1 MADYPVLLNDI
12 SYWQEFS
19 PPFRDMHDNGVEMS
33 FIKTSMGFG
42 IDLRAEQ
49 HIKAARDGGMPPAGF
64 HWIDCTSTPAR
75 QGGYCISM
83 LQKHG
88 LKHLMFDDE
97 EWWSNWAKYYDYINH
112 KITWEEVPK
121 ASVQQLQDALLGTV
135 EWVTSRVD
143 VRWLVYGGYYFLKG
157 YHKLNPTVV
166 DFYKR
171 APARIFAE
179 YDDSK
184 LGKRKV
190 TWDQL
195 RALALASHLDSRLT
209 VPEDARMP
217 EDDPQQFTSTCIVP
231 GYAGNMDFSVWHAGR
246 ASWERWSGLVPE
258 TRVAYNDL
266 PEASQDLVILE
277 ALRKIGL
284 ADEAGTVPESLLH

>member
-1 MADYPVLLNDI
+1 MADDLVLLNDI
-12 SYWQEFS
+12 SYHQATS
-19 PPFRDMHDNGVEMS
+19 PPMREMHDNGVAMS
-33 FIKTSMGFG
+33 FIKISMGFG

-49 HIKAARDGGMPPAGF
+49 HIKAARDGGMPPAGN
-64 HWIDCTSTPAR
+64 HWIDPTSTPAR

-97 EWWSNWAKYYDYINH
+97 QSWSDWAKYYDYINH

-121 ASVQQLQDALLGTV
+121 ASVRQLQDALLGTV
-135 EWVTSRVD
+135 EWVTSRVE
-143 VRWLVYGGYYFLKG
+143 VKWLIYGGYYFLKG

-179 YDDSK
+179 YDDSN

-195 RALALASHLDSRLT
+195 RTLALASHLDSRLQA
-209 VPEDARMP
+209 PEWARMP
-217 EDDPQQFTSTCIVP
+217 EGDAQQFTSTCIVP
-231 GYAGNMDFSVWHAGR
+231 GYAVNMDFSRWHAGR
-246 ASWERWSGLVPE
+246 TSWERWSGLVPE
-258 TRVAYNDL
+258 VRVAYNDL
-266 PEASQDLVILE
+266 PEADQDLVILE
-277 ALRKIGL
+277 ALKKIGL
-284 ADEAGTVPESLLH
+284 ADQAGTVLESLLH